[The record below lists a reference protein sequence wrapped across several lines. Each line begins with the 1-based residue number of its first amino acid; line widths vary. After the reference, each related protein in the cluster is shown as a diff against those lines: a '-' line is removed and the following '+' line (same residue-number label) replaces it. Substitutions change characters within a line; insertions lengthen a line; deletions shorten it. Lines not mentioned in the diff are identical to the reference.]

1 MKQQKTFSL
10 VAFALLQA
18 ALLLSACSSEEN
30 IPASGGIAVTDA
42 HINISVAPFETS
54 NSKAKT
60 RAEGTDETKADTVLL
75 ANGMRAICTV
85 EEDDEAEQ
93 TRAPKPI
100 ADGHYTIYACDPVT
114 GNRITGS
121 DKLLKGTVTGGVF
134 QSDGGTQLVLDPG
147 TYKFVC
153 INDAVELTNSGLTL
167 DAGLH
172 GAMGFVHTPVA
183 SAGDAQIG
191 VATETISGANWRVNF
206 VMKHQYARLRVRIVA
221 YTDHIDN
228 AFGYQNFAHHG
239 HFKVSCTPTGIEV
252 SGVTSSYFV
261 HSGFTLPATSTTY
274 NKTYVRAHDFYSSY
288 MYIFRGNHFY
298 PNRGDISIES
308 GNIYGKKMSISS
320 NSNSTYYV
328 PVKRGH
334 SYTVTYR
341 ILPNALYLFED
352 GSCGAYSE
360 EGSRTAIAAVV
371 KEKTN
376 TEEGTAVALK
386 DCVNQGGT
394 KEFVYGSFPPAGTRL
409 FKKNNTSNYPDM
421 ASTLN
426 DVDGY
431 KWTWETAG
439 SEDGT
444 VKANDNN
451 NYTCFYAAANYKP
464 GVDTQNIGKWYLP
477 AMGEMK
483 QLIVCYGT
491 PTITTINKYNVELKF
506 DYINLINKAFT
517 DAGGDAISVS
527 GQGYWTSSEVVF
539 SGGGWASNQTP
550 ILYYDTIRKKYF
562 VDQYNAR
569 HNNTC
574 YIRPFIHF

>member
-1 MKQQKTFSL
+1 MYIL
-10 VAFALLQA
+10 
-18 ALLLSACSSEEN
+18 
-30 IPASGGIAVTDA
+30 G
-42 HINISVAPFETS
+42 S
-54 NSKAKT
+54 N
-60 RAEGTDETKADTVLL
+60 
-75 ANGMRAICTV
+75 
-85 EEDDEAEQ
+85 
-93 TRAPKPI
+93 
-100 ADGHYTIYACDPVT
+100 
-114 GNRITGS
+114 
-121 DKLLKGTVTGGVF
+121 
-134 QSDGGTQLVLDPG
+134 
-147 TYKFVC
+147 
-153 INDAVELTNSGLTL
+153 
-167 DAGLH
+167 
-172 GAMGFVHTPVA
+172 
-183 SAGDAQIG
+183 
-191 VATETISGANWRVNF
+191 
-206 VMKHQYARLRVRIVA
+206 
-221 YTDHIDN
+221 
-228 AFGYQNFAHHG
+228 
-239 HFKVSCTPTGIEV
+239 
-252 SGVTSSYFV
+252 
-261 HSGFTLPATSTTY
+261 
-274 NKTYVRAHDFYSSY
+274 DFY
-288 MYIFRGNHFY
+288 
-298 PNRGDISIES
+298 PKTDISIES
-308 GNIYGKKMSISS
+308 GNIYGKNMSISS
-320 NSNSTYYV
+320 NSSSTYYV
-328 PVKRGH
+328 GVKRGH

-360 EGSRTAIAAVV
+360 KGSRTAVAAVV

-477 AMGEMK
+477 AMGEFK